1 MVEGI
6 AGVRVLAARL
16 VFVFVFAIDVPWQN
30 SQLRS
35 SALFNA
41 RVSSADFG

>member
-1 MVEGI
+1 MFEGI
-6 AGVRVLAARL
+6 AGIRVLAARL
-16 VFVFVFAIDVPWQN
+16 VFVFVFAIDVPWRN
-30 SQLRS
+30 SQVRS